1 MNLNFDRSVKSSFG
15 SRIKFQRPYTNC
27 GTLSVLSHGVIIW
40 TVFHLSDTLSC
51 SYLGEKFS
59 AGVLKDACVRV

>member
-1 MNLNFDRSVKSSFG
+1 MLRALLGQEFNFSDLILIVGHCQFFP
-15 SRIKFQRPYTNC
+15 I
-27 GTLSVLSHGVIIW
+27 GVIIW
-40 TVFHLSDTLSC
+40 TVFHLSDILSC